1 MLELVRNMGRLG
13 IEVLCYNWMAV
24 VPWSR
29 TSSSQSPRAGAPR
42 RPASSSPTWAD
53 GPDAPDAP
61 VAEERLWESLG
72 WFLERAV
79 PVAEEAGVRLALH
92 PDDPPLSPLRGI
104 GRIVRSLD
112 AYDRV
117 FELQPSPANGMT
129 LCQGNVA
136 LMTDDLPAAIRRF
149 GAEGR
154 IHFVHFRDVRGTPE
168 RFVETFVDDG
178 PTDMAAC
185 IRAYLEAGVDAPL
198 RTDHSPA
205 LTGDD
210 WASPAIR
217 RSGGS
222 TPSGTSRGSSR
233 RSLAAGER
241 RRRDRAFLG
250 LRQLGGRE
258 RSTVEQVAL
267 AHLERI
273 EPVAREDRPQHDE
286 AGDDHGR
293 ARRLEPG
300 HALRAR
306 RAGARRAARGLGRRP
321 LLQARRWTTLPPP
334 TSIAA
339 AVVTVPA
346 TPIALSDVE
355 RREERLDVGCAR
367 RELVLGRRVRRE
379 GTAR

>member
-1 MLELVRNMGRLG
+1 MLRLAEILLEPRATQAWAQLRQIGVEEAVGVLPRAFTDWRAHAPEPPWGYGPLALLGQEAEDAGLRLTVIEDNPPMDRLRLGLPGRDEELGDVLELIRNMGRLG

-29 TSSSQSPRAGAPR
+29 TSTALSSRGDATVTGFDLSVWQ
-42 RPASSSPTWAD
+42 D
-53 GPDAPDAP
+53 GPDAPGAP
-61 VAEERLWESLG
+61 VDEERLWESLA

-117 FELQPSPANGMT
+117 FELQPSPVNGMT

-149 GAEGR
+149 GSQGR

-185 IRAYLEAGVDAPL
+185 IRAYVESGVEAPL

-205 LTGDD
+205 LTGDG
-210 WASPAIR
+210 WTVPGYPTLGRLHAVGYVQGLLAAI
-217 RSGGS
+217 
-222 TPSGTSRGSSR
+222 SSR
-233 RSLAAGER
+233 
-241 RRRDRAFLG
+241 
-250 LRQLGGRE
+250 
-258 RSTVEQVAL
+258 
-267 AHLERI
+267 
-273 EPVAREDRPQHDE
+273 
-286 AGDDHGR
+286 
-293 ARRLEPG
+293 
-300 HALRAR
+300 
-306 RAGARRAARGLGRRP
+306 
-321 LLQARRWTTLPPP
+321 
-334 TSIAA
+334 
-339 AVVTVPA
+339 
-346 TPIALSDVE
+346 
-355 RREERLDVGCAR
+355 
-367 RELVLGRRVRRE
+367 
-379 GTAR
+379 